1 MKAAAQLSR
10 EAVDEAADEAAD
22 EATASPLVNPEEQE
36 IARKKILDNQYKCF
50 EKMNR
55 DLPYNKSGSG
65 DIFCERRRCFIKFSL
80 LMLFLLLLDVS
91 GLYCSRNWDGWLCW
105 DDTPAG
111 TYTSQNCP
119 NYFVDFD
126 PTGELSVA
134 WHPGTKCVYI

>member
-1 MKAAAQLSR
+1 MKAAVQLSGDG
-10 EAVDEAADEAAD
+10 EAEAAD
-22 EATASPLVNPEEQE
+22 EATASPVVNPEEQE
-36 IARKKILDNQYKCF
+36 IVRKKILDNQYKCF

-65 DIFCERRRCFIKFSL
+65 HMSCERRWRFMKFSP
-80 LMLFLLLLDVS
+80 LMFFFFFLLLLDVS

-126 PTGELSVA
+126 PTGELSA
-134 WHPGTKCVYI
+134 ARHPGTQCV